1 MTAVRP
7 YHHGNLRSAL
17 LREAENV
24 LGERGVEGLSLR
36 ELARTAGVSNSAPRR
51 HFADKAALLDALAE
65 EGYERL
71 GRRLDAALKTAE
83 GDVTARLVVFA
94 RTYVEFAVEH
104 RALLPLMHRPK
115 SEARD
120 DALSA
125 ANDRAFAAP
134 LRLLHEARDRGD
146 IDPDTSGRVDMT
158 LLALL
163 QGLTVLVAT
172 GMNGDLPLDTL
183 VTGCIETLMAGMR
196 PC

>member
-7 YHHGNLRSAL
+7 YHHGNLRSTL

-24 LGERGVEGLSLR
+24 LGERGIEGLSLR
-36 ELARTAGVSNSAPRR
+36 ELARAAGVSNSAPRR
-51 HFADKAALLDALAE
+51 HFADKTALLDALAE

-71 GRRLDAALKTAE
+71 GRRLDAALRTAE

-94 RTYVEFAVEH
+94 RTYVEFGIEH

-115 SEARD
+115 GEARD
-120 DALSA
+120 DALTA

-134 LRLLHEARDRGD
+134 LRLLHEARGRGH
-146 IDPDTSGRVDMT
+146 IDPDASGRVDMT

-183 VTGCIETLMAGMR
+183 VTGCVETLMSGLR
-196 PC
+196 PR

>member
-24 LGERGVEGLSLR
+24 LGERGIEGLSLR
-36 ELARTAGVSNSAPRR
+36 ELARAAGVSNSAPRR
-51 HFADKAALLDALAE
+51 HFADKTALLDALAE

-94 RTYVEFAVEH
+94 HTYVEFAVEH

-125 ANDRAFAAP
+125 ANDRAFSAP
-134 LRLLHEARDRGD
+134 LRLLQEARDRGD
-146 IDPDTSGRVDMT
+146 IDPDTSGRVDLT

-183 VTGCIETLMAGMR
+183 VTGCIETLMSGLR

>member
-1 MTAVRP
+1 MSGDGGFGAPVRAGVAAVRRQP
-7 YHHGNLRSAL
+7 
-17 LREAENV
+17 
-24 LGERGVEGLSLR
+24 
-36 ELARTAGVSNSAPRR
+36 
-51 HFADKAALLDALAE
+51 
-65 EGYERL
+65 RL

-125 ANDRAFAAP
+125 ANDRAFSAP
-134 LRLLHEARDRGD
+134 LRLLQEARDRGD
-146 IDPDTSGRVDMT
+146 IDPDTSGRVDLT

-183 VTGCIETLMAGMR
+183 VTGCIETLMSGLR

>member
-24 LGERGVEGLSLR
+24 LSERGIEGLSLR
-36 ELARTAGVSNSAPRR
+36 ELARAAGVSNSAPRR
-51 HFADKAALLDALAE
+51 HFADKTALLDALAE

-83 GDVTARLVVFA
+83 GDVTAQLVVFA

-134 LRLLHEARDRGD
+134 LRLLQEARHRGD
-146 IDPDTSGRVDMT
+146 IDPDTSGRVDLT

-183 VTGCIETLMAGMR
+183 VTGCIETLMSGLR